1 MATPTA
7 TVFGG
12 SGFVGRYTVGELA
25 RRGYRVRVAVR
36 RPDRALFL
44 KPLGDVGQITPVI
57 ANIRDDASVADAVAG
72 ADAAIN
78 LVGVLY
84 EAGAQRFHAVHEE
97 GAGRIARAAAAA
109 GVERLVHVSAI
120 GAAPDAA
127 AAYARSKAA
136 GEEAVRAAFPGA
148 AIVRPS
154 IVFGIEDDFLNRFA
168 WIARISPALPLIGG
182 GATRFQ
188 PVYVGDVADG
198 IARIVADAGAAGRSY
213 EFGGPAVY
221 SFRELME
228 YLLERIGRRRLLL
241 PVPGALAML
250 PARIME
256 LAPVPPLLTRDQIRM
271 LACDNVVG
279 GDAPRARRS
288 RDRTH
293 PARRHRPR
301 LPRPATTAAPA
312 ARRASG
318 GPQPRHRAAVQKA
331 KPVTPDLFRGPGPP
345 GAKAVPVALDPG
357 TGSG

>member
-44 KPLGDVGQITPVI
+44 KPLGDVGQITPVT
-57 ANIRDDASVADAVAG
+57 ANIRDDASVADALAG
-72 ADAAIN
+72 ADVAIN

-84 EAGAQRFHAVHEE
+84 EAGAQRFQAVHDE

-109 GVERLVHVSAI
+109 GVERLVHLSAI
-120 GAAPDAA
+120 GAAPEAEA
-127 AAYARSKAA
+127 EYARSKAA
-136 GEEAVRAAFPGA
+136 GEAAMRDAFPGA

-154 IVFGIEDDFLNRFA
+154 IVFGVEDDFLNRFA
-168 WIARISPALPLIGG
+168 WIARLAPALPLIGG

-198 IARIVADAGAAGRSY
+198 IARILDDAGTAGTTY
-213 EFGGPAVY
+213 EFGGPEIL
-221 SFRELME
+221 SFRELMQ
-228 YLLERIGRRRLLL
+228 YLLAQIGRRRLLL

-256 LAPVPPLLTRDQIRM
+256 LSPLPPLLTRDQIRM
-271 LACDNVVG
+271 LAVDNVAG
-279 GDAPRARRS
+279 PDAPGLAALGIAATPLDAVAPGYLARYRRAG
-288 RDRTH
+288 
-293 PARRHRPR
+293 
-301 LPRPATTAAPA
+301 RPAE
-312 ARRASG
+312 
-318 GPQPRHRAAVQKA
+318 
-331 KPVTPDLFRGPGPP
+331 
-345 GAKAVPVALDPG
+345 
-357 TGSG
+357 